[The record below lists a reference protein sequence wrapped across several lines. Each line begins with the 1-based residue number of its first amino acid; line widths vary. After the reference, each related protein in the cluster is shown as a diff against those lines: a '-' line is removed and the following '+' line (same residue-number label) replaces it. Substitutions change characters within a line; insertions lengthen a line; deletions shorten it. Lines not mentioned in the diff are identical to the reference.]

1 MGVQHPGIR
10 DASMSVPIWV
20 VGCDPSTQ
28 YRIGGRAL
36 KKGDIKV
43 LNGLEWEM
51 AVTATTGSRRSLGP
65 GTSSLPACFLRL
77 ALELPDGVW
86 DAPDYFEFGIFSF
99 ISAKFRDAVGVLPT
113 ELQYLPL
120 DLRTGRERARK
131 QDYNLLRVTA
141 HQPAMD
147 CERSV
152 YELGSV
158 TAPGRPT
165 TSFVRSIDSYV
176 LRDDIV
182 PASEI
187 FWDDIVPTSL
197 LAVDALAERVM
208 KAGCTGIRFRD
219 PATYKLLSGLLRYRT
234 ATGVAEE
241 KLG

>member
-1 MGVQHPGIR
+1 
-10 DASMSVPIWV
+10 MSVPIWLV
-20 VGCDPSTQ
+20 RGDPSTQ
-28 YRIGGRAL
+28 DQIAGRAL

-65 GTSSLPACFLRL
+65 GTSSLPDCFLRL

-86 DAPDYFEFGIFSF
+86 DAPDYFERGRFSF
-99 ISAKFRDAVGVLPT
+99 VSAKFRDAVGALPT
-113 ELQYLPL
+113 VLQFLPL
-120 DLRTGRERARK
+120 DLRAGRERART
-131 QDYNLLRVTA
+131 QDYNLLRVLS

-158 TAPGRPT
+158 TPPGRPT
-165 TSFVRSIDSYV
+165 TSFIRFIHSYV
-176 LRDDIV
+176 LRDDLV

-187 FWDDIVPTSL
+187 FWDDVILSSL

-208 KAGCTGIRFRD
+208 QAGCTGIRFDD
-219 PATYKLLSGLLRYRT
+219 PTTRGVGNGLLRYRT